1 MVWQQFFD
9 LQHGKRNEE
18 EEENQEYDK
27 LSDGDY
33 GEEGAEWYEDTEL
46 DKGEYENIMYIDGD
60 NIEEIEEINGKFNK
74 LKGSHI
80 SNKTDSR

>member
-1 MVWQQFFD
+1 MWQQFFD
-9 LQHGKRNEE
+9 LQHGKRAEE

-27 LSDGDY
+27 LSDGEY
-33 GEEGAEWYEDTEL
+33 GEEGAEWFEDTEL
-46 DKGEYENIMYIDGD
+46 DKAEYENIMYIDGN

-74 LKGSHI
+74 LKGSQI

>member
-1 MVWQQFFD
+1 VWQQFFD
-9 LQHGKRNEE
+9 LQHGKRAEE

-27 LSDGDY
+27 LSDGEY
-33 GEEGAEWYEDTEL
+33 GEEGAEWFEDTEL
-46 DKGEYENIMYIDGD
+46 DKAEYENIMYIDGN

-74 LKGSHI
+74 LKGSQI